1 MEQSIQVVGLRLHQK
16 NLRSKIQDKIQ
27 SLKQIELKL
36 IIKTI
41 IIMSLYKSIHGLYNL
56 FDYAVLILYYDSMI
70 GNFKLVVP
78 FFN

>member
-16 NLRSKIQDKIQ
+16 NLRRKIQ

-36 IIKTI
+36 IIKTII

-70 GNFKLVVP
+70 GNFK
-78 FFN
+78 